1 MFPSST
7 TTDNLA
13 RRSLR
18 ELLRGALE
26 VALEFATLGEATLAQ
41 PPSRPA
47 PPVHVSEHPHR
58 RALVRPS
65 RPRRAGAVPARAQ
78 VCTAPV
84 SARAPGPV
92 AQEAPA
98 TVPPP
103 AAPAPAPHQ
112 PPAPIVRQTPSA
124 SS

>member
-18 ELLRGALE
+18 ELMRGAFGT
-26 VALEFATLGEATLAQ
+26 ALEFATLGEATPAQ

-47 PPVHVSEHPHR
+47 PPTHVIEHPHR

-84 SARAPGPV
+84 PSRV
-92 AQEAPA
+92 
-98 TVPPP
+98 
-103 AAPAPAPHQ
+103 
-112 PPAPIVRQTPSA
+112 PPAP